1 MVGRG
6 KNHFLVPG
14 HEPQADG
21 AVIAILRCRRD
32 FDVPDDAVLG
42 GGGSAGDGHGFALI
56 HGSQRLIRDVDG
68 QPPPVAFEEIW
79 EDFDLEIAGTGSL
92 AFDTSG
98 NLMTPAASAGAIPIT
113 VSGLADGAANMSF
126 NWNLYDPTT
135 SAPSLTQ
142 YAGQLD
148 SAGNAVQDGSSAS
161 GITSI
166 TMGAGGQINA
176 QYSNGTNVV
185 VAQLALAAIQNP
197 SSLATAGNNNFQA
210 SAQTSTPSVGLPNT
224 AGRGNVQGGALESS
238 TVDIAT
244 EFTNL
249 IVFQRSYEAS
259 AKVVTT
265 ADTLSQD
272 TIELIPAS

>member
-1 MVGRG
+1 
-6 KNHFLVPG
+6 
-14 HEPQADG
+14 
-21 AVIAILRCRRD
+21 
-32 FDVPDDAVLG
+32 
-42 GGGSAGDGHGFALI
+42 
-56 HGSQRLIRDVDG
+56 
-68 QPPPVAFEEIW
+68 
-79 EDFDLEIAGTGSL
+79 
-92 AFDTSG
+92 
-98 NLMTPAASAGAIPIT
+98 
-113 VSGLADGAANMSF
+113 MSF

-176 QYSNGTNVV
+176 QYSNGQNVV